1 MSRNASGTYT
11 LVAGNPVVTGTV
23 VASAWANDT
32 LTDVATEMT
41 DSLSRTGK
49 GGMTSPLKVPNG
61 TVAAPAYT
69 FSNFLTSGAYMAG
82 TADYRVS
89 VGGIDRLKL
98 TASGAEVVG
107 DIVVSGT
114 VDGRDVAADGATA
127 DAALPK
133 AGGTMTGIIAGF
145 ESTGIDDNATSTAV
159 TIDSAGIVTKPNQ
172 PSFLVYPSVDTTGA
186 DLTYEKLEADTVL
199 HNVGNHYDTS
209 TYLFTAPVVGSY
221 QFNTNVRFNSVGG
234 NYSVL
239 RFYKN
244 GSSISGVY
252 VISQQTGSYFTLNA
266 SAVINLEANDT
277 VEVRA
282 YVNGDST
289 WTIDNLSSFSGYLL
303 G

>member
-1 MSRNASGTYT
+1 
-11 LVAGNPVVTGTV
+11 
-23 VASAWANDT
+23 
-32 LTDVATEMT
+32 
-41 DSLSRTGK
+41 
-49 GGMTSPLKVPNG
+49 
-61 TVAAPAYT
+61 
-69 FSNFLTSGAYMAG
+69 MAG

-221 QFNTNVRFNSVGG
+221 QFNTNVRFNTVDG

-252 VISQQTGSYFTLNA
+252 VISQQAGSYFTLNA